1 MIDKRWFVRLLALG
15 LVLAISGFAH
25 MTSPQETSARMTFAH
40 EIPAQA
46 DADATVTVVSR
57 NIYLGADVGSALELL
72 PDMPAAAQLMW
83 EQVAATD
90 FSRRA
95 PLLAEELAA
104 DAPDVVAIQEATT
117 WECRP
122 TLFGSSTVVFDFL
135 GQLLEATQD
144 TAVEY
149 ALASAGDRTAMNPGY
164 SIPVLP
170 YLTTVRD
177 PQTFQPLFGTDSAAC
192 GFTIGDALLVRAD
205 RADDVRDV
213 GQGDYST
220 IYRIV
225 PVLFEIDRGYVWI
238 DLAVGPGEVRFVTT
252 HLESLWSE
260 GATPVNALQA
270 QELVEVV
277 DGWGIPLVVMGDFN
291 SDPRDPR
298 PLTAPNPGLQPDT
311 TTECQAQVESP
322 SRMTARAECSPYWTM
337 VRAGFRDAGPDAL
350 DPMNATWGSSA
361 LLAGP
366 DPDRLAQAPNNPYG
380 YTDRLDY
387 VFTSS
392 GIEAVES
399 SLVSATWPAPEGLW
413 ECTDAQQV
421 ENANLAATIMGVELP
436 RAFCLP
442 TDHVGVRAMMKIGE
456 PAVAPQADD
465 RPPVLSWLVILG
477 LIAALSGVIS
487 WWAIRRS
494 SLER

>member
-1 MIDKRWFVRLLALG
+1 MIDKRRCIRLLALG
-15 LVLAISGFAH
+15 LVLASTGFAH
-25 MTSPQETSARMTFAH
+25 MTSPQGTGARIAFAH

-46 DADATVTVVSR
+46 DEDATVTVVSR
-57 NIYLGADVGSALELL
+57 NIYLGADVGSALQLL
-72 PDMPAAAQLMW
+72 PDMPAAAQQMW

-95 PLLAEELAA
+95 PLLAAELAA

-117 WECRP
+117 WKCRP

-135 GQLLEATQD
+135 AQLLEATQD
-144 TAVEY
+144 TGVEY
-149 ALASAGDRTAMNPGY
+149 VLSSADDRTATNPGY
-164 SIPVLP
+164 SIPALP

-177 PQTFQPLFGTDSAAC
+177 PITFQPLFGTDSAAC
-192 GFTIGDALLVRAD
+192 GFTIADALLVRAD

-220 IYRIV
+220 IYSIV
-225 PVLFEIDRGYVWI
+225 PVLFELNRGYVWI
-238 DLAVGPGEVRFVTT
+238 DLAVGAGEVRFVTT

-260 GATPVNALQA
+260 RATPVNAKQA

-277 DGWGIPLVVMGDFN
+277 DEWGVPSVVMGDFN

-298 PLTAPNPGLQPDT
+298 PLTSPNPGLQPDT
-311 TTECQAQVESP
+311 TTECQAQVQSP
-322 SRMTARAECSPYWTM
+322 SDTTARAECSPYWTM

-350 DPMNATWGSSA
+350 DPLNATWGASA

-366 DPDRLAQAPNNPYG
+366 DLDRLAQAPNNSYG

-387 VFTSS
+387 VFTSA
-392 GIEAVES
+392 GIEVVES
-399 SLVSATWPAPEGLW
+399 SLVSATWPTPEGLW

-421 ENANLAATIMGVELP
+421 ENADLAATSMGVELP

-442 TDHVGVRAMMKIGE
+442 TDHVGVRATLTIPE
-456 PAVAPQADD
+456 QAVAPQVDD
-465 RPPVLSWLVILG
+465 RLPVLSWLVILG
-477 LIAALSGVIS
+477 VIAAMSGVIS

>member
-1 MIDKRWFVRLLALG
+1 LIDKRWCVRLLALG

-25 MTSPQETSARMTFAH
+25 MTSPQETSAWMTFAH

-83 EQVAATD
+83 EQVTATD

-95 PLLAEELAA
+95 PLLAA

-122 TLFGSSTVVFDFL
+122 TLFGSSTVVFDIL
-135 GQLLEATQD
+135 EQLLGATQD
-144 TAVEY
+144 TGVEY

-220 IYRIV
+220 IYSIV

-238 DLAVGPGEVRFVTT
+238 DLAVGSGEVRFVTT

-277 DGWGIPLVVMGDFN
+277 DGWGLPLVVMGDFN

-322 SRMTARAECSPYWTM
+322 SHMTARAECSPYWTM

-392 GIEAVES
+392 GIEVVES
-399 SLVSATWPAPEGLW
+399 SLVSATWPTPKGLW

-442 TDHVGVRAMMKIGE
+442 TDHVGVRATLKSGE

-465 RPPVLSWLVILG
+465 RPPVLFWLVILG
-477 LIAALSGVIS
+477 LIAALSGAIS

>member
-1 MIDKRWFVRLLALG
+1 
-15 LVLAISGFAH
+15 
-25 MTSPQETSARMTFAH
+25 MTGPQETSAWMTFAH

-95 PLLAEELAA
+95 PLLAA

-122 TLFGSSTVVFDFL
+122 TLFGSSTVVFDFF

-149 ALASAGDRTAMNPGY
+149 VLASAGDRTAMNPGY

-220 IYRIV
+220 IYSIV

-238 DLAVGPGEVRFVTT
+238 DLAVGSGEVRFVTT

-277 DGWGIPLVVMGDFN
+277 DGWGLPLVVMGDFN

-322 SRMTARAECSPYWTM
+322 SHMTARAECSPYWTM

-392 GIEAVES
+392 GIEVVES
-399 SLVSATWPAPEGLW
+399 SLVSATWPTPKGLW

-421 ENANLAATIMGVELP
+421 ENANLVATIMGVELP

-442 TDHVGVRAMMKIGE
+442 TDHVGVRATLKIGE

-465 RPPVLSWLVILG
+465 RPPVLFWLVILG
-477 LIAALSGVIS
+477 LIAALSGAIS

>member
-1 MIDKRWFVRLLALG
+1 M
-15 LVLAISGFAH
+15 SGFAH
-25 MTSPQETSARMTFAH
+25 MTSPQETTARMTFAH

-90 FSRRA
+90 FPRRA
-95 PLLAEELAA
+95 PLLAAELAA

-135 GQLLEATQD
+135 AQLLEATQD
-144 TAVEY
+144 TGVEY
-149 ALASAGDRTAMNPGY
+149 VLSSADDRTATNPGY
-164 SIPVLP
+164 SIPALP

-177 PQTFQPLFGTDSAAC
+177 PLTFQPLFGTDFAAC
-192 GFTIGDALLVRAD
+192 GFTIADALLVRAD

-220 IYRIV
+220 IYSIV
-225 PVLFEIDRGYVWI
+225 PVLFELNRGYVWI
-238 DLAVGPGEVRFVTT
+238 DLAVGAGEVRFVTT

-260 GATPVNALQA
+260 RATPVNAKQA

-277 DGWGIPLVVMGDFN
+277 DEWGVPSVVMGDFN

-298 PLTAPNPGLQPDT
+298 PLTSPNPGLQPDI
-311 TTECQAQVESP
+311 TTECQAQVENP
-322 SRMTARAECSPYWTM
+322 SDTTARVECSPYWTM

-350 DPMNATWGSSA
+350 DPLNATWGASA

-366 DPDRLAQAPNNPYG
+366 DLDRLAQAPNNSYG

-387 VFTSS
+387 VFTSA
-392 GIEAVES
+392 GIEVVES
-399 SLVSATWPAPEGLW
+399 SLVSATWPTPEGLW

-421 ENANLAATIMGVELP
+421 ENADLAATSMGVELP

-442 TDHVGVRAMMKIGE
+442 TDHVGVRATLTIPE
-456 PAVAPQADD
+456 QAVAPQVDD
-465 RPPVLSWLVILG
+465 RLPVLSWLVILG
-477 LIAALSGVIS
+477 VIAAMSGVIS

>member
-1 MIDKRWFVRLLALG
+1 M
-15 LVLAISGFAH
+15 SGFAH
-25 MTSPQETSARMTFAH
+25 MTSPQETTARMTFAH

-95 PLLAEELAA
+95 PLLAAELAA

-135 GQLLEATQD
+135 AQLLEATQD
-144 TAVEY
+144 TGVEY
-149 ALASAGDRTAMNPGY
+149 VLSSADDRTATNPGY
-164 SIPVLP
+164 SIPALP

-177 PQTFQPLFGTDSAAC
+177 PITFQPLFGTDSAAC
-192 GFTIGDALLVRAD
+192 GFTIADALLVRAD

-220 IYRIV
+220 IYSIV
-225 PVLFEIDRGYVWI
+225 PVLFELNRGYVWI
-238 DLAVGPGEVRFVTT
+238 DLAVGAGEVRFVTT

-260 GATPVNALQA
+260 RATPVNAKQA

-277 DGWGIPLVVMGDFN
+277 DEWGVPSVVMGDFN

-298 PLTAPNPGLQPDT
+298 PLTSPNPGLQPDT
-311 TTECQAQVESP
+311 TTECQAQVQSP
-322 SRMTARAECSPYWTM
+322 SDTTARAECSPYWTM

-350 DPMNATWGSSA
+350 DPLNATWGASA

-366 DPDRLAQAPNNPYG
+366 DLDRLAQAPNNSYG

-387 VFTSS
+387 VFTSA
-392 GIEAVES
+392 GIEVVES
-399 SLVSATWPAPEGLW
+399 SLVSATWPTPEGLW

-421 ENANLAATIMGVELP
+421 ENADLAATSMGVELP

-442 TDHVGVRAMMKIGE
+442 TDHVGVRATLTIPE
-456 PAVAPQADD
+456 QAVAPQVDD
-465 RPPVLSWLVILG
+465 RLPVLSWLVILG
-477 LIAALSGVIS
+477 VIAAMSGVIS